1 MSVCW
6 AGVLFGMR
14 DDPGKGQRVCAICR
28 PVPGATRLRRPPNV
42 SNRKKRKDE
51 RQQLAWDLIL
61 PARHNVSCDKRQR
74 LKVRRGLLLLLLL
87 LLFFFFFLF
96 FFLLFFF
103 FFSLLLLLCFI
114 IIVFLRVGNGWNN
127 TQREQTERNKASTKQ
142 QHKPATLP
150 TKHKPPF
157 GKREEMGGGG
167 GRCVREGGG
176 REGQGTH
183 RHTDTHTHTQSM
195 THTKSCSGSLATEV

>member
-1 MSVCW
+1 M
-6 AGVLFGMR
+6 
-14 DDPGKGQRVCAICR
+14 
-28 PVPGATRLRRPPNV
+28 
-42 SNRKKRKDE
+42 
-51 RQQLAWDLIL
+51 
-61 PARHNVSCDKRQR
+61 
-74 LKVRRGLLLLLLL
+74 LLLLL

-167 GRCVREGGG
+167 GRCVREGEGG
-176 REGQGTH
+176 GARRTQT
-183 RHTDTHTHTQSM
+183 HTDTQTQTHRQTAALDR
-195 THTKSCSGSLATEV
+195 SCSEEPLQRIDNMRHLQ

>member
-1 MSVCW
+1 MALSVCW
-6 AGVLFGMR
+6 AGVLLGMR
-14 DDPGKGQRVCAICR
+14 DEPGKGQRVPAICR

-142 QHKPATLP
+142 QHEPAPLP
-150 TKHKPPF
+150 TKHKPHL
-157 GKREEMGGGG
+157 GSERRWVEEE
-167 GRCVREGGG
+167 EG
-176 REGQGTH
+176 
-183 RHTDTHTHTQSM
+183 
-195 THTKSCSGSLATEV
+195 V